1 MVKIADTLNVKVL
14 VLIMRENLL
23 CRGEGCKH

>member
-1 MVKIADTLNVKVL
+1 MLKFADTLNVKVL
-14 VLIMRENLL
+14 VVIMGENLL